1 MPHVC
6 ACIHAYTYECIQMR
20 KHLRARRLI
29 SVTQLG
35 VDRVLD
41 LQFGSN
47 EAAYHLILE
56 LYDRVSH
63 SLGRDLGREEGG
75 GVWKVGHKDMC
86 LCVCVYSLQLLW

>member
-1 MPHVC
+1 
-6 ACIHAYTYECIQMR
+6 MR

-41 LQFGSN
+41 LQFGSG

-56 LYDRVSH
+56 LYDRVSVVCYRVPIKTRN
-63 SLGRDLGREEGG
+63 SLCNLR
-75 GVWKVGHKDMC
+75 MF
-86 LCVCVYSLQLLW
+86 

>member
-1 MPHVC
+1 
-6 ACIHAYTYECIQMR
+6 MR

-41 LQFGSN
+41 LQFGSG

-56 LYDRVSH
+56 LYDRVSG
-63 SLGRDLGREEGG
+63 SG
-75 GVWKVGHKDMC
+75 M
-86 LCVCVYSLQLLW
+86 LQTECQ